1 MRILKIKVDLK
12 IFLIIIL
19 YILTQNI
26 EVFAMSFIFI
36 LLHELGHAITGII
49 LGLKIK
55 KININVFGLSIE
67 FENYGKERINNKII
81 IDMAGPFINIIS
93 FIIAVI
99 FKNEEIEI
107 VYINILLA
115 IINLLPIYPLDGGR
129 IVKNVLLKKY
139 NYKQVVGYTEKIS
152 KDILIIITAIS
163 SILILYIKNVGIF
176 LVIIY
181 LWSIALK
188 EWKKNQIIKRAFQAI
203 QNNT

>member
-1 MRILKIKVDLK
+1 MKIKVDLK

-19 YILTQNI
+19 YILTKNI
-26 EVFAMSFIFI
+26 KVFAISFIFI
-36 LLHELGHAITGII
+36 LLHELGHAITGVI

-67 FENYGKERINNKII
+67 FENYGKERLNNKII
-81 IDMAGPFINIIS
+81 IDMAGPAINIIT

-99 FKNEEIEI
+99 FKHEEIA
-107 VYINILLA
+107 YINILLA

-129 IVKNVLLKKY
+129 IVKNLLLKSH

-152 KDILIIITAIS
+152 KDTLIIITAIS
-163 SILILYIKNVGIF
+163 SIVILYIKNVGIF
-176 LVIIY
+176 LVILY

-188 EWKKNQIIKRAFQAI
+188 EWRKNQIIKRAFQAI

>member
-1 MRILKIKVDLK
+1 MKIKVDLK

-19 YILTQNI
+19 YILTKNI
-26 EVFAMSFIFI
+26 ELFAMSFIFI
-36 LLHELGHAITGII
+36 LLHELGHAITGVI

-55 KININVFGLSIE
+55 KININVLGLSIE

-81 IDMAGPFINIIS
+81 IDMAGPVINIIS

-99 FKNEEIEI
+99 LKKEEI

-129 IVKNVLLKKY
+129 IVKNLLLKKH

-152 KDILIIITAIS
+152 KNTLIIITAVS
-163 SILILYIKNVGIF
+163 SLIILYIKNFGIF
-176 LVIIY
+176 LAIIY
-181 LWSIALK
+181 LWSIALT
-188 EWKKNQIIKRAFQAI
+188 EWRKNQIIKRAFQAI

>member
-1 MRILKIKVDLK
+1 MKIKVDLK

-19 YILTQNI
+19 YILTKNI

-55 KININVFGLSIE
+55 KININVLGLSIE

-81 IDMAGPFINIIS
+81 IDIAGPAINIIS

-99 FKNEEIEI
+99 FKKEEIA
-107 VYINILLA
+107 YINILLA

>member
-99 FKNEEIEI
+99 FKNEEI

-129 IVKNVLLKKY
+129 IVKNLLLKKH
-139 NYKQVVGYTEKIS
+139 NYKQVINYTEKIS
-152 KDILIIITAIS
+152 KDTLIIITAVS
-163 SILILYIKNVGIF
+163 SLVILYIKNFGIF

>member
-1 MRILKIKVDLK
+1 MKIKVDLK

-19 YILTQNI
+19 YILTKNI
-26 EVFAMSFIFI
+26 KVFAISFIFI
-36 LLHELGHAITGII
+36 LLHELGHAITGVI

-67 FENYGKERINNKII
+67 FENYGKERLNNKII
-81 IDMAGPFINIIS
+81 IDMAGPAINIIT

-99 FKNEEIEI
+99 FKHEEIA
-107 VYINILLA
+107 YINILLA
-115 IINLLPIYPLDGGR
+115 LINLLPIYPLDGGR
-129 IVKNVLLKKY
+129 IVKNLLLKSH

-152 KDILIIITAIS
+152 KDTLIIITAIS
-163 SILILYIKNVGIF
+163 SIVILYIKNVGIF
-176 LVIIY
+176 LVILY

-188 EWKKNQIIKRAFQAI
+188 EWRKNQIIKRAFQAI

>member
-1 MRILKIKVDLK
+1 MKIKVDLK

-19 YILTQNI
+19 YILTKNI
-26 EVFAMSFIFI
+26 KVFAISFIFI

-67 FENYGKERINNKII
+67 FENYGKERLNNKII
-81 IDMAGPFINIIS
+81 IDMAGPAINIIT

-99 FKNEEIEI
+99 FKNEEIA
-107 VYINILLA
+107 YINILLA

-129 IVKNVLLKKY
+129 IVKNLLLKSH

-152 KDILIIITAIS
+152 KDTLIIITAIS
-163 SILILYIKNVGIF
+163 SIVILYIKNVGIF
-176 LVIIY
+176 LIILY

-188 EWKKNQIIKRAFQAI
+188 EWRKNQIIKRAFQAI

>member
-19 YILTQNI
+19 YILTKNI
-26 EVFAMSFIFI
+26 KVFAISFIFI

-67 FENYGKERINNKII
+67 FENYGKERLNNKII
-81 IDMAGPFINIIS
+81 IDMAGPAINIIT

-99 FKNEEIEI
+99 FKNEEIA
-107 VYINILLA
+107 YINILLA

-129 IVKNVLLKKY
+129 IVKNLLLKSH

-152 KDILIIITAIS
+152 KDTLIIITAIS
-163 SILILYIKNVGIF
+163 SIVILYIKNVGIF
-176 LVIIY
+176 LVILY

>member
-1 MRILKIKVDLK
+1 MKIKVDLK

-19 YILTQNI
+19 YILTKNI
-26 EVFAMSFIFI
+26 KVFAISFIFI

-81 IDMAGPFINIIS
+81 IDMAGPAINIIT

-99 FKNEEIEI
+99 FKNEEIA
-107 VYINILLA
+107 YINILLA

-129 IVKNVLLKKY
+129 IVKNLLLKSH

-152 KDILIIITAIS
+152 KDTLIIITAIS
-163 SILILYIKNVGIF
+163 SLVILYIKNFGIF

-188 EWKKNQIIKRAFQAI
+188 EWKNNQIIKRAFQAI
-203 QNNT
+203 KNNT

>member
-1 MRILKIKVDLK
+1 MKIKVDLK

-19 YILTQNI
+19 YILTKNI
-26 EVFAMSFIFI
+26 KVFAISFIFI
-36 LLHELGHAITGII
+36 LLHELGHAITGVI

-67 FENYGKERINNKII
+67 FENYGKERLNNKII
-81 IDMAGPFINIIS
+81 IDMAGPAINIIT

-99 FKNEEIEI
+99 FKNEEIA
-107 VYINILLA
+107 YINILLA

-129 IVKNVLLKKY
+129 IVKNLLLKSH
-139 NYKQVVGYTEKIS
+139 NYKQVVGYTEKFS
-152 KDILIIITAIS
+152 KDTLIIITAIS
-163 SILILYIKNVGIF
+163 SIVILYIKNVGIF
-176 LVIIY
+176 LVILY

-188 EWKKNQIIKRAFQAI
+188 EWRKNQIIKRAFQAI

>member
-1 MRILKIKVDLK
+1 MKIKVDLK

-19 YILTQNI
+19 YILTKNI

-36 LLHELGHAITGII
+36 LLHELGHAITGIT

-81 IDMAGPFINIIS
+81 IDMAGPAINIIS
-93 FIIAVI
+93 FIVAVI
-99 FKNEEIEI
+99 FKNEEIA
-107 VYINILLA
+107 YINILLA

-129 IVKNVLLKKY
+129 IVKNLLLKKH

-152 KDILIIITAIS
+152 KNTLIIITAVS
-163 SILILYIKNVGIF
+163 SLVILYIKNFGIF

>member
-19 YILTQNI
+19 YILTKNI

-81 IDMAGPFINIIS
+81 IDTAGPAINIIS
-93 FIIAVI
+93 FIVAVI
-99 FKNEEIEI
+99 FKNKEIA
-107 VYINILLA
+107 YINILLA

-129 IVKNVLLKKY
+129 IVKNLLLKKH

-152 KDILIIITAIS
+152 KNTLIIITAVS
-163 SILILYIKNVGIF
+163 SLVILYIKNFGIF

>member
-1 MRILKIKVDLK
+1 MKIKVDLK

-19 YILTQNI
+19 YILTKNI
-26 EVFAMSFIFI
+26 KVFAISFIFI

-67 FENYGKERINNKII
+67 FENYGKERLNNKII
-81 IDMAGPFINIIS
+81 IDMAGPAINIIT

-99 FKNEEIEI
+99 FKNEEIA
-107 VYINILLA
+107 YINILLA

-129 IVKNVLLKKY
+129 IVKKLLLKSH

-152 KDILIIITAIS
+152 KDTLIIITAIS
-163 SILILYIKNVGIF
+163 SIVILYIKNVGIF
-176 LVIIY
+176 LVILY

-188 EWKKNQIIKRAFQAI
+188 EWRKNQIIKRAFQAI

>member
-19 YILTQNI
+19 YILTKNI
-26 EVFAMSFIFI
+26 KVFAISFIFI
-36 LLHELGHAITGII
+36 LLHELGHAITGVI

-67 FENYGKERINNKII
+67 FENYGKERLNNKII
-81 IDMAGPFINIIS
+81 IDMAGPAINIIT

-99 FKNEEIEI
+99 FKHEEIA
-107 VYINILLA
+107 YINILLA

-129 IVKNVLLKKY
+129 IVKNLLLKSH

-152 KDILIIITAIS
+152 KDTLIIITAIS
-163 SILILYIKNVGIF
+163 SIVILYIKNVGIF
-176 LVIIY
+176 LVILY

-188 EWKKNQIIKRAFQAI
+188 EWRKNQIIKRAFQAI

>member
-19 YILTQNI
+19 YILTKNI
-26 EVFAMSFIFI
+26 KVFAISFIFI
-36 LLHELGHAITGII
+36 LLHELGHAITGVI

-67 FENYGKERINNKII
+67 FENYGKERLNNKII
-81 IDMAGPFINIIS
+81 IDMAGPAINIIT

-99 FKNEEIEI
+99 FKNEEIA
-107 VYINILLA
+107 YINILLA

-129 IVKNVLLKKY
+129 IVKNLLLKSH

-152 KDILIIITAIS
+152 KDTLIIITAIS
-163 SILILYIKNVGIF
+163 SIVILYIKNVGIF
-176 LVIIY
+176 LVILY

-188 EWKKNQIIKRAFQAI
+188 ECRKNQIIKRAFQAI

>member
-19 YILTQNI
+19 YILTKNI

-55 KININVFGLSIE
+55 KININVLGLSIE

-81 IDMAGPFINIIS
+81 IDIAGPAINIIS

-99 FKNEEIEI
+99 FKKEEIA
-107 VYINILLA
+107 YINILLA

-176 LVIIY
+176 LIIIY

>member
-19 YILTQNI
+19 YILTKNI
-26 EVFAMSFIFI
+26 KVFAISFIFI

-81 IDMAGPFINIIS
+81 IDMAGPAINIIT

-99 FKNEEIEI
+99 FKNEEIA
-107 VYINILLA
+107 YINILLA

-129 IVKNVLLKKY
+129 IVKNLLLKSH

-152 KDILIIITAIS
+152 KDTLIIITAIS
-163 SILILYIKNVGIF
+163 SLVILYIKNFGIF

-203 QNNT
+203 KNNT

>member
-19 YILTQNI
+19 YISTKNI
-26 EVFAMSFIFI
+26 KVFAISFIFI
-36 LLHELGHAITGII
+36 LLHELGHAITGVI

-67 FENYGKERINNKII
+67 FENYGKERLNNKII
-81 IDMAGPFINIIS
+81 IDMAGPAINIIT

-99 FKNEEIEI
+99 FKNEEIA
-107 VYINILLA
+107 YINILLA

-129 IVKNVLLKKY
+129 IVKNLLLKSH

-152 KDILIIITAIS
+152 KDTLIIITAIS
-163 SILILYIKNVGIF
+163 SIVILYIKNVGIF
-176 LVIIY
+176 LVILY

-188 EWKKNQIIKRAFQAI
+188 EWRKNQIIKRAFQAI

>member
-19 YILTQNI
+19 YISTKNI
-26 EVFAMSFIFI
+26 KVFAISFIFI
-36 LLHELGHAITGII
+36 LLHELGHAITGVI

-67 FENYGKERINNKII
+67 FENYGKERLNNKII
-81 IDMAGPFINIIS
+81 IDMAGPAINIIT

-99 FKNEEIEI
+99 FKNEEIA
-107 VYINILLA
+107 YINILLA

-129 IVKNVLLKKY
+129 IVKNLLLKSH

-152 KDILIIITAIS
+152 KDTLIIITAIS
-163 SILILYIKNVGIF
+163 SIVILYIKNVGIF
-176 LVIIY
+176 LVILY

>member
-1 MRILKIKVDLK
+1 MKIKVDLK

-19 YILTQNI
+19 YILTKNI

-55 KININVFGLSIE
+55 KININVLGLSIE

-81 IDMAGPFINIIS
+81 IDIAGPAINIIF

-99 FKNEEIEI
+99 FKKEEIA
-107 VYINILLA
+107 YINILLA

>member
-1 MRILKIKVDLK
+1 VRILKIKVDLK

-19 YILTQNI
+19 YILTKNI
-26 EVFAMSFIFI
+26 KVFAISFIFI
-36 LLHELGHAITGII
+36 LLHELGHAITGVI

-55 KININVFGLSIE
+55 KININVLGLSIE
-67 FENYGKERINNKII
+67 FENYGKERLNNKII
-81 IDMAGPFINIIS
+81 IDMAGPAINIIT

-99 FKNEEIEI
+99 FKNEEIA
-107 VYINILLA
+107 YINILLA

-129 IVKNVLLKKY
+129 IVKNLLLKSH

-152 KDILIIITAIS
+152 KDTLIIITAIS
-163 SILILYIKNVGIF
+163 SIVILYIKNVGIF
-176 LVIIY
+176 LVILY

-188 EWKKNQIIKRAFQAI
+188 EWRKNQIIKRAFQAI

>member
-1 MRILKIKVDLK
+1 MKIKVDLK

-19 YILTQNI
+19 YILTKNI
-26 EVFAMSFIFI
+26 KVFAISFIFI

-67 FENYGKERINNKII
+67 FENYGKERLNNKII
-81 IDMAGPFINIIS
+81 IDMAGPAINIIT

-99 FKNEEIEI
+99 FKHEEIA
-107 VYINILLA
+107 YINILLA

-129 IVKNVLLKKY
+129 IVKNLLLKSH

-152 KDILIIITAIS
+152 KDTLIIITAIS
-163 SILILYIKNVGIF
+163 SIVILYIKNVGIF
-176 LVIIY
+176 LVILY

>member
-19 YILTQNI
+19 YILTKNI
-26 EVFAMSFIFI
+26 KVFAISFIFI

-67 FENYGKERINNKII
+67 FENYGKERLNNKII
-81 IDMAGPFINIIS
+81 IDMAGPAINIIT

-99 FKNEEIEI
+99 FKNEEIA
-107 VYINILLA
+107 YINILLA

-129 IVKNVLLKKY
+129 IVKNLLLKSH

-152 KDILIIITAIS
+152 KDTLIIITAIS
-163 SILILYIKNVGIF
+163 SIVILYIKNVGIF
-176 LVIIY
+176 LIILY

-188 EWKKNQIIKRAFQAI
+188 EWRKNQIIKRAFQAI

>member
-1 MRILKIKVDLK
+1 MKIKVDLK

-19 YILTQNI
+19 YILTKNI
-26 EVFAMSFIFI
+26 KVFAISFIFI
-36 LLHELGHAITGII
+36 LLHELGHAITGVI

-67 FENYGKERINNKII
+67 FENYGKERLNNKII
-81 IDMAGPFINIIS
+81 IDMAGPAINIIT

-99 FKNEEIEI
+99 FKNEEIA
-107 VYINILLA
+107 YINILLA

-129 IVKNVLLKKY
+129 IVKNLLLKSH

-152 KDILIIITAIS
+152 KDTLIIITAIS
-163 SILILYIKNVGIF
+163 SIVILYIINFVIF
-176 LVIIY
+176 LVILY

-188 EWKKNQIIKRAFQAI
+188 ECRKNQIIKRAFQAI

>member
-19 YILTQNI
+19 YILTKNI
-26 EVFAMSFIFI
+26 KVFAISFIFI
-36 LLHELGHAITGII
+36 LLHELGHAITGVI

-67 FENYGKERINNKII
+67 FENYGKERLNNKII
-81 IDMAGPFINIIS
+81 IDMAGPAINIIT

-99 FKNEEIEI
+99 FKNEEIA
-107 VYINILLA
+107 YINILLA

-129 IVKNVLLKKY
+129 IVKNLLLKSH

-152 KDILIIITAIS
+152 KDTLIIITAIS
-163 SILILYIKNVGIF
+163 SIVILYIKNVGIF
-176 LVIIY
+176 LVILY

>member
-19 YILTQNI
+19 YILTKNI

-81 IDMAGPFINIIS
+81 IDMAGPAINIIS
-93 FIIAVI
+93 FIVAVI
-99 FKNEEIEI
+99 FKNKEIA
-107 VYINILLA
+107 YINILLA

-129 IVKNVLLKKY
+129 IVKNLLLKKH

-152 KDILIIITAIS
+152 KNTLIIITAVS
-163 SILILYIKNVGIF
+163 SLVILYIKNFGIF

>member
-19 YILTQNI
+19 YILTKNI
-26 EVFAMSFIFI
+26 KVFAISFIFI

-67 FENYGKERINNKII
+67 FENYGKERLNNKII
-81 IDMAGPFINIIS
+81 IDMSGPAINIIT

-99 FKNEEIEI
+99 FKNEEIA
-107 VYINILLA
+107 YINILLA

-129 IVKNVLLKKY
+129 IVKNLLLKSH

-152 KDILIIITAIS
+152 KDTLIIITAIS
-163 SILILYIKNVGIF
+163 SIVILYIKNVGIF
-176 LVIIY
+176 LVILY

-188 EWKKNQIIKRAFQAI
+188 EWRKNQIIKRAFQAI

>member
-1 MRILKIKVDLK
+1 MKILKIKVDLK

-19 YILTQNI
+19 YILTKNI
-26 EVFAMSFIFI
+26 ELFAMSFIFI
-36 LLHELGHAITGII
+36 LLHELGHAITGVI

-55 KININVFGLSIE
+55 KININVLGLSIE

-93 FIIAVI
+93 FIIEVK
-99 FKNEEIEI
+99 FKNEEI

-129 IVKNVLLKKY
+129 IVKNLLLKKH
-139 NYKQVVGYTEKIS
+139 NYKQVINYTEKIS
-152 KDILIIITAIS
+152 KDTLIIITAVS
-163 SILILYIKNVGIF
+163 SLIILYIKNFGIF
-176 LVIIY
+176 LAIIY
-181 LWSIALK
+181 LWSIDLK
-188 EWKKNQIIKRAFQAI
+188 EWRKNQIIKRAFQAI

>member
-1 MRILKIKVDLK
+1 MKIKVDLK

-19 YILTQNI
+19 YILTKNI
-26 EVFAMSFIFI
+26 KVFAISFIFI

-67 FENYGKERINNKII
+67 FENYGKERLNNKII
-81 IDMAGPFINIIS
+81 IDMAGPAINIIT

-99 FKNEEIEI
+99 FKNEEIA
-107 VYINILLA
+107 YINILLA

-129 IVKNVLLKKY
+129 IVKNLLLKSH

-152 KDILIIITAIS
+152 KDTLIIITAIS
-163 SILILYIKNVGIF
+163 SIVILYIKNVGIF
-176 LVIIY
+176 LIILY

-188 EWKKNQIIKRAFQAI
+188 EWRKNQIIKRAFQTI

>member
-1 MRILKIKVDLK
+1 MKIKVDLK

-19 YILTQNI
+19 YILTKNI
-26 EVFAMSFIFI
+26 KVFAISFIFI

-81 IDMAGPFINIIS
+81 IDMAGPTINIIT

-99 FKNEEIEI
+99 FKNEEIA
-107 VYINILLA
+107 YINILLA

-129 IVKNVLLKKY
+129 IVKNLLLKSH

-152 KDILIIITAIS
+152 KDTLIIITAIS
-163 SILILYIKNVGIF
+163 SLVILYIKNFGIF

-203 QNNT
+203 KNNTY

>member
-1 MRILKIKVDLK
+1 MKIKVDLK

-19 YILTQNI
+19 YILTKNI
-26 EVFAMSFIFI
+26 KVFAISFIFI

-67 FENYGKERINNKII
+67 FENYGKERLNNKII
-81 IDMAGPFINIIS
+81 IDMAGPAINIIT

-99 FKNEEIEI
+99 FKNEEIA
-107 VYINILLA
+107 YINILLA

-129 IVKNVLLKKY
+129 IVKNLLLKSH

-152 KDILIIITAIS
+152 KDTLIIITAIS
-163 SILILYIKNVGIF
+163 SIVILYIKNVGIF
-176 LVIIY
+176 LVILY

>member
-1 MRILKIKVDLK
+1 MKIKVDLK

-19 YILTQNI
+19 YILTKNI
-26 EVFAMSFIFI
+26 KVFAISFIFI
-36 LLHELGHAITGII
+36 LLHELGHAIPGII

-67 FENYGKERINNKII
+67 FENYGKERLNNKII
-81 IDMAGPFINIIS
+81 IDMAGPAINIIT

-99 FKNEEIEI
+99 LKNEEIA
-107 VYINILLA
+107 YINILLA

-129 IVKNVLLKKY
+129 IVKNLLLKSH

-152 KDILIIITAIS
+152 KDTLIIITAIS
-163 SILILYIKNVGIF
+163 SIVILYIKNVGIF
-176 LVIIY
+176 LVILY

-188 EWKKNQIIKRAFQAI
+188 EWRKNQIIKRAFQAI

>member
-1 MRILKIKVDLK
+1 MKIKVDLK

-19 YILTQNI
+19 YILTKNI
-26 EVFAMSFIFI
+26 KVFAISFIFI

-67 FENYGKERINNKII
+67 FENYGKERLNNKII
-81 IDMAGPFINIIS
+81 IDMAGPAINIIT

-99 FKNEEIEI
+99 FKNEEIA
-107 VYINILLA
+107 YINILLA

-129 IVKNVLLKKY
+129 IVKNLLLKSH

-152 KDILIIITAIS
+152 KDTLIIITAIS
-163 SILILYIKNVGIF
+163 SIVILYIKNVGIF
-176 LVIIY
+176 LVILY

-188 EWKKNQIIKRAFQAI
+188 EWRKNQIIKRAFQTI

>member
-1 MRILKIKVDLK
+1 MKIKVDLK

-19 YILTQNI
+19 YILTKNI
-26 EVFAMSFIFI
+26 KVFAISFIFI

-67 FENYGKERINNKII
+67 FENYGKERLNNKII
-81 IDMAGPFINIIS
+81 IDMAGPAINIIT

-99 FKNEEIEI
+99 FKNEEIA
-107 VYINILLA
+107 YINILLA

-129 IVKNVLLKKY
+129 IVKNLLLKSH

-152 KDILIIITAIS
+152 KDTLIIITAIS
-163 SILILYIKNVGIF
+163 SIVILYIKNVGIF
-176 LVIIY
+176 LIILY

>member
-1 MRILKIKVDLK
+1 MKIKVDLK

-19 YILTQNI
+19 YILTKNI

-36 LLHELGHAITGII
+36 LLHELGHAITGIT

-55 KININVFGLSIE
+55 KININVLGLSIE

-81 IDMAGPFINIIS
+81 IDIAGPVINIIS

-99 FKNEEIEI
+99 FKKEEIA
-107 VYINILLA
+107 YINILLA

-152 KDILIIITAIS
+152 KDTLIIITAIS

-176 LVIIY
+176 LIIIY

>member
-1 MRILKIKVDLK
+1 MKIKVDLK

-19 YILTQNI
+19 YILTKNI
-26 EVFAMSFIFI
+26 KVFAISFIFI

-81 IDMAGPFINIIS
+81 IDMAGPAINIIT

-99 FKNEEIEI
+99 FKNEEIA
-107 VYINILLA
+107 YINILLA

-129 IVKNVLLKKY
+129 IVKNLLLKSH

-152 KDILIIITAIS
+152 KDTLIIITAIS
-163 SILILYIKNVGIF
+163 SLVILYIKNFGIF

-203 QNNT
+203 KNNT

>member
-1 MRILKIKVDLK
+1 MKIKVDLK

-19 YILTQNI
+19 YILTKNI

-36 LLHELGHAITGII
+36 LLHELGHAITGIT

-55 KININVFGLSIE
+55 KININVLGLSIE

-81 IDMAGPFINIIS
+81 IDIAGPAINIIS

-99 FKNEEIEI
+99 FKKEEIA
-107 VYINILLA
+107 YINILLA

-176 LVIIY
+176 LIIIY

-188 EWKKNQIIKRAFQAI
+188 EWKKKQIIKRAFQAI

>member
-19 YILTQNI
+19 YILTKNI
-26 EVFAMSFIFI
+26 KVFAISFIFI
-36 LLHELGHAITGII
+36 LLHELGHAITGVI

-55 KININVFGLSIE
+55 KININVLGLSIE
-67 FENYGKERINNKII
+67 FENYGKERLNNKII
-81 IDMAGPFINIIS
+81 IDMAGPAINIIT

-99 FKNEEIEI
+99 FKNEEIA
-107 VYINILLA
+107 YINILLA

-129 IVKNVLLKKY
+129 IVKNLLLKSH

-152 KDILIIITAIS
+152 KDTLIIITAIS
-163 SILILYIKNVGIF
+163 SIVILYIKNVGIF
-176 LVIIY
+176 LVILY

-188 EWKKNQIIKRAFQAI
+188 EWRKNQIIKRAFQAI

>member
-19 YILTQNI
+19 YILTKNI

-36 LLHELGHAITGII
+36 LLHELGHAITGIT
-49 LGLKIK
+49 LGLKVK

-81 IDMAGPFINIIS
+81 IDMAGPAINIIS
-93 FIIAVI
+93 FIVAVI
-99 FKNEEIEI
+99 FKNEEIA
-107 VYINILLA
+107 YINILLA

-129 IVKNVLLKKY
+129 IVKNLLLKKY

-152 KDILIIITAIS
+152 KNTLIIITAVS
-163 SILILYIKNVGIF
+163 SLVILYIKNFGIF

-188 EWKKNQIIKRAFQAI
+188 EWKKNQIIKKAFQAI